1 LARITPMRRLFFTK
15 KRLMIRY
22 MFSRIRSLT
31 YRALVLSLFAGTLTA
46 FAVAPAAKAVA
57 TNPTPVCSG
66 STCTIT
72 FLGASDFYLWTVP
85 TGITSITVDVK
96 GAAGGLGTQTYTAT
110 SKDGGYGAQL
120 TGTVAVTAGSV
131 LRVIAGTRGANGGG
145 SPYPGGG
152 GGGGASL
159 IALNSPAT
167 PYVVAGGGGGG
178 PGACCGS
185 ADNRGRNASLT
196 TAGTQASPNSRTTST
211 AGTDGNGGGVAGD
224 NNGGRGGGGA
234 GWLTAGNAGNTGG
247 VAAAALSS
255 GGPGGTYVTNCWG
268 WGPGGRG
275 GYGGGG
281 SACGGGGG
289 GGGGYSGGAGAS
301 GSSNWGGGGGGGSYS
316 IATSASSSVLSS
328 FGDGSVAITYLN
340 APSATTF
347 SSTQSSPTNTTGSI
361 SYSIVMSQN
370 VTGMQ
375 SSDFENA
382 GTATSCSFSVS
393 AESGTNFTL
402 TVSSCGEGTLIP
414 RLKVNSVFG
423 TVTSSNGPGD
433 ATSATTTI
441 TIDRTSPTLNSVA
454 APANGNYYPT
464 QNLNFTAAF
473 SEAVVVSGTPRLTLT
488 IGSTTRYANYFSGSG
503 TNSLVFRYTVA
514 SDINDLDSNGI
525 AVGTSVDLNSGTIR
539 DSATNNSSLTY
550 TAPTLT
556 SVLVSQPPSAPT
568 IDSITTSSGT
578 LNINF
583 TAGVDNGATI
593 TNYQYQLNGGTW
605 TNRASGTTASPLT
618 ITGLTNG
625 TAYTVAIRGISAA
638 GNGTASTTST
648 AVRVNPPLAISSPGN
663 LTTAYGTAGSITFT
677 ASFGTTPYS
686 YSIKRTSDN
695 AQVTGISVVPAT
707 GVVTAAVSLL
717 PATYGMTATVTD
729 AVGATSSVN
738 FNVVVSGATLVITA
752 VSPTSPVYGTA
763 VAAASYTTSG
773 LNANDAISSVT
784 YSYRGTGTTSY
795 GPSADRPTAVGT
807 YSITPSAVVF
817 TGGDA
822 TAARYSTV
830 TYTAGAFSITKKEL
844 TVTPNN
850 ADITFGT
857 ATPTLTPTIT
867 GFAYSDTAANSAGYV
882 APSCSATSY
891 SRAATV
897 GTTFTITCVGGTA
910 NNYSFNIGAPATATM
925 VRAPLAVV
933 ADAKSVTYGGN
944 LPSLTFAIN
953 GWVNSESAANA
964 AGYSAPTCTTSPS
977 YTTTTAAGSS
987 ISITCSGASATNY
1000 SFSYTPAAL
1009 TINKVSTLSITAA
1022 NQTITY
1028 GAATPTNSVTTV
1040 GLASGDGISSL
1051 TYTYAGTGST
1061 TYAANTQAP
1070 TLPGTYSITPSAVVF
1085 TGSGSTNNYNTINYT
1100 AGSYRINPG
1109 RLRITAVSSSTTT
1122 YGTTLSGLG
1131 FTTVGL
1137 GDSAAIGSLT
1147 YTYSGAG
1154 STLYSPSTTAP
1165 TSLGTYFI
1173 TPSDA
1178 VFSQGNSGY
1187 FSSITYVPGFFTITK
1202 ATATVVPSASS
1213 VVYGSATPALGFT
1226 LSGLQYSETIGGLA
1240 GYTAPTCTTSYQ
1252 LTTPVA
1258 SSPIAVTCGGGF
1270 STNYIFTSST
1280 ANVLTVTPRA
1290 VSVVGSTINDKD
1302 WSGTPTAG
1310 SINIGT
1316 ISGLVNGDTYTVT
1329 ASASNYS
1336 SSDAGSYSTTVT
1348 YSLGSLSGSD
1358 VNNYTVSNSTLTGR
1372 INAAR
1377 VEFTVAPE
1385 RTAAKSAFSIDYGN
1399 SDTLTVSTTTRTIG
1413 TVTFMVSVDG
1423 ADYINIAACPA
1434 VPVNP
1439 SGGRAVAAICAWSNP
1454 TIGELSIRAT
1464 LTPTDLTAN
1473 AIEIKEFTVKIVDK
1487 PRITDFNVRGKS
1499 VDTKIGR
1506 VGNVLVITG
1515 QNFQGL
1521 SAVKFDGVSAP
1532 TGSFRATS
1540 TQITVTVPAG
1550 ARTGKI
1556 TVETEFGGSVTS
1568 TETFTVAG

>member
-1 LARITPMRRLFFTK
+1 
-15 KRLMIRY
+15 
-22 MFSRIRSLT
+22 MFSRFRSLT

-46 FAVAPAAKAVA
+46 FVVAPPAKAVA
-57 TNPTPVCSG
+57 INPTPVCSG

-72 FLGASDFYLWTVP
+72 FLGANDFYLWTVP
-85 TGITSITVDVK
+85 TGITSITVTVR
-96 GAAGGLGTQTYTAT
+96 GASGGLGTQTYTAT

-120 TGTVAVTAGSV
+120 TGTVSVTAGSA
-131 LRVIAGTRGANGGG
+131 LRVIAGMRGANGTTQ
-145 SPYPGGG
+145 GGG

-196 TAGTQASPNSRTTST
+196 TAGTQASPNNGTTST
-211 AGTDGNGGGVAGD
+211 AGTGGNGGGVNGD

-234 GWLTAGNAGNTGG
+234 GWLTAGNAGNTSG

-268 WGPGGRG
+268 WATGGRG

-301 GSSNWGGGGGGGSYS
+301 GSSNWGGGGGGGSFS
-316 IATSASSSVLSS
+316 VGGSVTSSVLSS

-347 SSTQSSPTNTTGSI
+347 SSTQSSPTNTASSI

-370 VTGMQ
+370 VTGME

-382 GTATSCSFSVS
+382 GTATNCSFSVNAS
-393 AESGTNFTL
+393 SGTNFTL
-402 TVSSCGEGTLIP
+402 TVSSCSEGTLIP

-441 TIDRTSPTLNSVA
+441 TIDRTAPTLNSVA
-454 APANGNYYPT
+454 APANANYYPT

-488 IGSTTRYANYFSGSG
+488 VGSTTRYANYFSGSG

-514 SDINDLDSNGI
+514 SDINDLDTNGI
-525 AVGTSVDLNSGTIR
+525 AIGTSIDLNSGTLR
-539 DSATNNSSLTY
+539 DLATNNSSLTF

-583 TAGVDNGATI
+583 TAGAANGATI
-593 TNYQYQLNGGTW
+593 TTYQYQLNGGTW
-605 TNRASGTTASPLT
+605 TNRASGNTASP
-618 ITGLTNG
+618 IVISGLANG
-625 TAYTVAIRGISAA
+625 TGYTVAIRGVNAA
-638 GNGTASTTST
+638 GNGSASTTTSSVT
-648 AVRVNPPLAISSPGN
+648 VNPPLTINSPGN
-663 LTTAYGTAGSITFT
+663 LSTTYGTARSVTFSATFGS
-677 ASFGTTPYS
+677 SPYS

-695 AQVTGISVVPAT
+695 AQVTGISIVSAT
-707 GVVTAAVSLL
+707 GVVTAAATLL
-717 PATYGMTATVTD
+717 PGTYGMTATVTD
-729 AVGATSSVN
+729 AFGATSSIN
-738 FNVVVSGATLVITA
+738 FNVVITGATLVITA
-752 VSPTSPVYGTA
+752 ASPASPVYGTA
-763 VAAASYTTSG
+763 VAAASYTSTG
-773 LNANDAISSVT
+773 LNANDAISSLT

-795 GPSADRPTAVGT
+795 GPSATAPTAVGT

-822 TAARYSTV
+822 TAARYSTI
-830 TYTAGAFSITKKEL
+830 TYNAGAFSITKKEL

-867 GFAYSDTAANSAGYV
+867 GFAGSDTAANSTGYI
-882 APSCSATSY
+882 APTCSATSY

-910 NNYSFNIGAPATATM
+910 NNYSFTIGAPATATM

-977 YTTTTAAGSS
+977 YATTTAAGSS

-1040 GLASGDGISSL
+1040 GLAASDGISSL

-1061 TYAANTQAP
+1061 TYASSTNAP

-1085 TGSGSTNNYNTINYT
+1085 TGSGSTNNYNAITYT
-1100 AGSYRINPG
+1100 AGSFTINPG
-1109 RLRITAVSSSTTT
+1109 SLRITAVSSGTTT
-1122 YGTTLSGLG
+1122 YGTALSGLS
-1131 FTTVGL
+1131 FTSVGL
-1137 GDSAAIGSLT
+1137 GNSAEVGSLT

-1154 STLYSPSTTAP
+1154 STLYLPSTTAP

-1173 TPSDA
+1173 TPSNA
-1178 VFSQGNSGY
+1178 VFSQGNSSY
-1187 FSSITYVPGFFTITK
+1187 FSSITYVPGIFTITK
-1202 ATATVVPSASS
+1202 ATATVVPSATT
-1213 VVYGSATPALGFT
+1213 VVYGSSTPALNFT
-1226 LSGLQYSETIGGLA
+1226 LSGLKYSETISGLA
-1240 GYTAPTCTTSYQ
+1240 GYVAPTCTTSYQ
-1252 LTTPVA
+1252 VTTPVA
-1258 SSPIAVTCGGGF
+1258 SSPVAVTCGGGS
-1270 STNYIFTSST
+1270 STNYIFVTSS
-1280 ANVLTVTPRA
+1280 ANVLSVTPRTIA
-1290 VSVVGSTINDKD
+1290 VVGSTISDKD

-1310 SINIGT
+1310 SVNIGS
-1316 ISGLVNGDTYTVT
+1316 ISGSVNNDAYTVSAT
-1329 ASASNYS
+1329 ATDYS
-1336 SSDAGSYSTTVT
+1336 SSDAGSYSTTVSYT
-1348 YSLGSLSGSD
+1348 LASLNGSD

-1372 INAAR
+1372 INPAR
-1377 VEFTVAPE
+1377 VEFTVLPE

-1423 ADYINIAACPA
+1423 AEFINIAACPS
-1434 VPVNP
+1434 VSVNP
-1439 SGGRAVAAICAWSNP
+1439 TGGGAVAAICAWSNP
-1454 TIGELSIRAT
+1454 TLGELNIRAT
-1464 LTPTDLTAN
+1464 LTPTDLAAN
-1473 AIEIKEFTVKIVDK
+1473 AIEIEEFTVQIVAK
-1487 PRITDFNVRGKS
+1487 PRITDFNIRGKS
-1499 VDTKIGR
+1499 VDTKTGN

-1515 QNFQGL
+1515 ENFQGV
-1521 SAVKFDGVSAP
+1521 SSIKFDGVSAP

-1540 TQITVTVPAG
+1540 TQISVAVPAG

-1568 TETFTVAG
+1568 TGTFTVGG